1 MLGNQARRRPTVRS
15 DALRA
20 TPVERRDGGAALHRP
35 PAQRLRELL
44 VQGEARRQRHH
55 PANRV
60 GPVAAG
66 SFAPGETVLDLL
78 SRMPAPQ
85 PPLSPPCTIGAF
97 LAFLEDPYVAAT
109 ATDGWSRLSRYDAH
123 DSRAVTLAP
132 Q

>member
-1 MLGNQARRRPTVRS
+1 MRYVPPQSSGATVVLPYI
-15 DALRA
+15 A
-20 TPVERRDGGAALHRP
+20 
-35 PAQRLRELL
+35 
-44 VQGEARRQRHH
+44 RQRNGF
-55 PANRV
+55 ANCSFTVKRGV
-60 GPVAAG
+60 NVITPPTASGPVAAG

-97 LAFLEDPYVAAT
+97 LAFLEDLYVAAT
-109 ATDGWSRLSRYDAH
+109 ATDGWSRLSRHDAH